1 MSYVQVANLDFTE
14 IKSSLKEYLRS
25 NSDFTDYDF
34 EGSTLSTLLDV
45 LAYNT
50 YYTAFNANMVVNE
63 AFLESATLRDNV
75 VSLAKQIGYLPKS
88 SVSPTAVLN
97 INADFSTQN
106 NIPSI
111 VKMPRGSQYLTRIN
125 GTTYSFIT
133 AKDYVV
139 GLNSQ
144 SIAEFQDVE
153 IKEGNY
159 VIETFTFNSAIP
171 QRFILQNS
179 GIDTSTLKVTVRPT
193 FNSTSVVEYRL
204 ADSIIGFDGTSQ
216 VFFLQEGED
225 ERYEIIFGDGI
236 LGKKL
241 DSNNYIEVSYIT
253 TNGSAANAARVFS
266 YGAVLEDQVGGNDYA
281 PTITLTTTTAAS
293 GGESLETVDSIKRN
307 APKFFNTQNRA
318 VTADDYESIIRRIF
332 PAIADIVCFGG
343 EDASPPEYG
352 KVKIVVK
359 PSYATKL
366 SAYTKNLIATDLK
379 KYAVV
384 SVTPEIVDPSITYVE
399 LNSNINYNKSKTT
412 LNESELKASVI
423 NSLTTY
429 RSTSD
434 LEKFNGRFKYSRIV
448 GIIDATNESITSNE
462 TEIKL
467 RKDFIPVLNT
477 VTQYEI
483 CYQNVVKSGC
493 SNPSVQSSGF
503 VVAGY
508 PSDIV
513 YLADDQKGN
522 VYLYKIDP
530 TTQNRFILNA
540 QQGTIDYGKG
550 EVMLNRLNIIKG
562 TYDDE
567 RIELRVNPTN
577 KDIYAYREAYL
588 SLDLQSSVF
597 LITQEALI

>member
-34 EGSTLSTLLDV
+34 EGSTLSTILDV

-171 QRFILQNS
+171 QRFILQNE

-448 GIIDATNESITSNE
+448 GIIDATDESITSNE

-550 EVMLNRLNIIKG
+550 EVMLNR
-562 TYDDE
+562 
-567 RIELRVNPTN
+567 
-577 KDIYAYREAYL
+577 
-588 SLDLQSSVF
+588 
-597 LITQEALI
+597 

>member
-1 MSYVQVANLDFTE
+1 MSYVQVADLDFNQ
-14 IKSSLKEYLRS
+14 IKTSLKEYLRS

-88 SVSPTAVLN
+88 AVAPTAVLN
-97 INADFSTQN
+97 INADFSTEN
-106 NIPSI
+106 SIPSI
-111 VKMPRGSQYLTRIN
+111 IKLPRGSQFLTRIN
-125 GTTYSFIT
+125 GTTYSFLT
-133 AKDYVV
+133 DKDHVV

-144 SIAEFQDVE
+144 DIAVFENIEVR
-153 IKEGNY
+153 EGNY
-159 VIETFTFNSAIP
+159 VLETFTFNAGVN

-179 GIDTSTLKVTVRPT
+179 NIDTTTLKVVVRPT
-193 FNSTSVVEYRL
+193 VDSTSSVEYRL
-204 ADSIIGFDGTSQ
+204 AESIISFDGTSP
-216 VFFLQEGED
+216 VYFLQEGED

-241 DSNNYIEVSYIT
+241 ETNNYVEITYIT
-253 TNGSAANAARVFS
+253 TNGAAANAAKVFS
-266 YGAVLEDQVGGNDYA
+266 YGAVLEDSTGGNDYA
-281 PTITLTTTTAAS
+281 PSVTITTVTAAN
-293 GGESLETVDSIKRN
+293 GGERLETIDSIKRN
-307 APKFFNTQNRA
+307 APLFFNAQNRA
-318 VTADDYESIIRRIF
+318 VTADDYESIIRRIY
-332 PAIADIVCFGG
+332 PAVADIVCFGG

-352 KVKIVVK
+352 KVKIVIK
-359 PSYATKL
+359 PQYASAL
-366 SAYTKNLIATDLK
+366 SQYTKNLISTDLK

-384 SVTPEIVDPSITYVE
+384 SVTPEIVDPSIIYVE
-399 LNSNINYNKSKTT
+399 LNSNVYYNKSLTT
-412 LNESELKASVI
+412 LNQSEIKAAVI
-423 NSLTTY
+423 SALDGY
-429 RSTSD
+429 RATSD

-448 GIIDATNESITSNE
+448 GIIDATDPAITSNE
-462 TEIKL
+462 TDIKL

-477 VTQYEI
+477 ITEYEI

-503 VVAGY
+503 VVADY
-508 PSDIV
+508 PSDVV
-513 YLADDQKGN
+513 YLADDQQGSI
-522 VYLYKIDP
+522 YLYKIDP
-530 TTQNRFILNA
+530 TTQDRFVLNA
-540 QQGTIDYGKG
+540 QQGTIDYAKG

-562 TYDDE
+562 SYSDE
-567 RIELRVNPTN
+567 RIELRVLPTN

-588 SLDLQSSVF
+588 SMDLQSSVF

>member
-1 MSYVQVANLDFTE
+1 MSYRAMDTNGRSQGLGWRA
-14 IKSSLKEYLRS
+14 LRS
-25 NSDFTDYDF
+25 PLRPA
-34 EGSTLSTLLDV
+34 GLL
-45 LAYNT
+45 
-50 YYTAFNANMVVNE
+50 
-63 AFLESATLRDNV
+63 
-75 VSLAKQIGYLPKS
+75 
-88 SVSPTAVLN
+88 
-97 INADFSTQN
+97 
-106 NIPSI
+106 
-111 VKMPRGSQYLTRIN
+111 
-125 GTTYSFIT
+125 
-133 AKDYVV
+133 
-139 GLNSQ
+139 
-144 SIAEFQDVE
+144 
-153 IKEGNY
+153 
-159 VIETFTFNSAIP
+159 
-171 QRFILQNS
+171 
-179 GIDTSTLKVTVRPT
+179 
-193 FNSTSVVEYRL
+193 EYRL

>member
-25 NSDFTDYDF
+25 NSEFTDYDF

-88 SVSPTAVLN
+88 SVAPTAVMN
-97 INADFSTQN
+97 IAADFSTEN

-111 VKMPRGSQYLTRIN
+111 VKLPRGSQFLTRIN

-139 GLNSQ
+139 GLNTQ
-144 SIAEFQDVE
+144 SIANFTDVE

-159 VIETFTFNSAIP
+159 VLETFTFNGAIP
-171 QRFILQNS
+171 QRFVLQNP
-179 GIDTSTLKVTVRPT
+179 GIDTGTLKVTIRPT

-204 ADSIIGFDGTSQ
+204 AENIIGYDSTSQ

-241 DSNNYIEVSYIT
+241 ETNNYIEVSYIT
-253 TNGSAANAARVFS
+253 TNGASANAARVFS
-266 YGAVLEDQVGGNDYA
+266 YGAVLEDSTGASDYA
-281 PTITLTTTTAAS
+281 PSITLTTTTAAS
-293 GGESLETVDSIKRN
+293 GGETLESIDSIKRN
-307 APKFFNTQNRA
+307 APKFFNSQNRA

-332 PAIADIVCFGG
+332 PAIADIVCYGG

-352 KVKIVVK
+352 KVKIVIK
-359 PSYATKL
+359 PAYSSTL
-366 SAYTKNLIATDLK
+366 SQYTKNLISTDLK

-399 LNSNINYNKSKTT
+399 LNSNVYYNKSQTT
-412 LNESELKASVI
+412 LNKSELKAEVI
-423 NSLTTY
+423 SGLTNY

-448 GIIDATNESITSNE
+448 GIIDATDTSITSNE
-462 TEIKL
+462 TSIKL
-467 RKDFIPVLNT
+467 RKDFVPVLNT

-483 CYQNVVKSGC
+483 CYQNLIKSGC

-508 PSDIV
+508 PSDVV
-513 YLADDQKGN
+513 YLADDQKGGI
-522 VYLYKIDP
+522 YLYKIDP
-530 TTQNRFILNA
+530 TTQERFVLNA
-540 QQGTIDYGKG
+540 QQGTVDYEKG

-562 TYDDE
+562 SYDDE
-567 RIELRVNPTN
+567 RIELRVIPSN

>member
-1 MSYVQVANLDFTE
+1 MSYVQVADLDFNQ
-14 IKSSLKEYLRS
+14 IKTSLKEYLRS

-63 AFLESATLRDNV
+63 AFLESATLMDNV

-106 NIPSI
+106 NIPAI
-111 VKMPRGSQYLTRIN
+111 VKMPRGSQFLTRIN

-144 SIAEFQDVE
+144 SVAEFQDVE

-171 QRFILQNS
+171 QRFILQNA

-204 ADSIIGFDGTSQ
+204 ADDIIGFDGTSQ
-216 VFFLQEGED
+216 IFFLQEGED

-236 LGKKL
+236 LGNKL
-241 DSNNYIEVSYIT
+241 ETNNYIEVSYIT
-253 TNGSAANAARVFS
+253 TNGAAANAARVFS

-366 SAYTKNLIATDLK
+366 SAYTKNLISTDLK

-399 LNSNINYNKSKTT
+399 LNSNIYYNKSKTT
-412 LNESELKASVI
+412 LNESELKAAVI

-448 GIIDATNESITSNE
+448 GIIDATDESITSNE

-530 TTQNRFILNA
+530 TTQSRFVLNA

-562 TYDDE
+562 TYDDG
-567 RIELRVNPTN
+567 RIELRVSPTN

>member
-179 GIDTSTLKVTVRPT
+179 GIDTGTLKVTVRPT

-281 PTITLTTTTAAS
+281 PTVTLTTTTAAS

-366 SAYTKNLIATDLK
+366 SAYTKNLISTDLK

-399 LNSNINYNKSKTT
+399 LNSNIYYNKSKTT

-429 RSTSD
+429 RGTSD

-448 GIIDATNESITSNE
+448 GIIDATDESITSNE

-530 TTQNRFILNA
+530 TTQNRFVLNA

-562 TYDDE
+562 TYDDG
-567 RIELRVNPTN
+567 RIELRVSPTN

>member
-1 MSYVQVANLDFTE
+1 MSYVQVADLDFNQ
-14 IKSSLKEYLRS
+14 IKTSLKEYLRS

-88 SVSPTAVLN
+88 AVAPTAVLN
-97 INADFSTQN
+97 ISADFSTEN

-111 VKMPRGSQYLTRIN
+111 IKLPRGSQFLTRIN
-125 GTTYSFIT
+125 GTTYSFLT
-133 AKDYVV
+133 DKDHVV

-144 SIAEFQDVE
+144 DIAVFENIEVR
-153 IKEGNY
+153 EGNY
-159 VIETFTFNSAIP
+159 VLETFTFNAGVN

-179 GIDTSTLKVTVRPT
+179 NIDTTTLKVVVRPT
-193 FNSTSVVEYRL
+193 VDSTSSVEYRL
-204 ADSIIGFDGTSQ
+204 AESIIGFDGTSP
-216 VFFLQEGED
+216 VYFLQEGED

-241 DSNNYIEVSYIT
+241 ETNNYVEITYIT
-253 TNGSAANAARVFS
+253 TNGAAANAAKVFS
-266 YGAVLEDQVGGNDYA
+266 YGAVLEDSTGGNDYA
-281 PTITLTTTTAAS
+281 PSVTITTVTAAN
-293 GGESLETVDSIKRN
+293 GGERLETIDSIKRN
-307 APKFFNTQNRA
+307 APLFFNAQNRA
-318 VTADDYESIIRRIF
+318 VTADDYESIIRRIY
-332 PAIADIVCFGG
+332 PAVADIVCFGG

-352 KVKIVVK
+352 KVKIVIK
-359 PSYATKL
+359 PQYASAL
-366 SAYTKNLIATDLK
+366 SQYTKNLISTDLK

-384 SVTPEIVDPSITYVE
+384 SVTPEIVDPSIIYVE
-399 LNSNINYNKSKTT
+399 LNSNVYYNKSLTT
-412 LNESELKASVI
+412 LNQSEIKAAVI
-423 NSLTTY
+423 SALDGY
-429 RSTSD
+429 RATSD

-448 GIIDATNESITSNE
+448 GIIDATDPAITSNE
-462 TEIKL
+462 TDIKL

-477 VTQYEI
+477 ITEYEI

-503 VVAGY
+503 VVADY
-508 PSDIV
+508 PSDVV
-513 YLADDQKGN
+513 YLADDQQGSI
-522 VYLYKIDP
+522 YLYKIDP
-530 TTQNRFILNA
+530 TTQDRFVLNA
-540 QQGTIDYGKG
+540 QQGTIDYAKG

-562 TYDDE
+562 SYSDE
-567 RIELRVNPTN
+567 RIELRVLPTN

-588 SLDLQSSVF
+588 SMDLQSSVF

>member
-111 VKMPRGSQYLTRIN
+111 VKMPRGSQFLTRIN

-144 SIAEFQDVE
+144 SVAEFQDVE

-159 VIETFTFNSAIP
+159 VIETFTFNSAFP

-179 GIDTSTLKVTVRPT
+179 GIDTGTLKVTVRPT

-204 ADSIIGFDGTSQ
+204 ADNIIGFDGTSQ

-366 SAYTKNLIATDLK
+366 SAYTKNLISTDLK

-399 LNSNINYNKSKTT
+399 LNSNIYYNKSKTT

-429 RSTSD
+429 RGTSD

-448 GIIDATNESITSNE
+448 GIIDATDESITSNE

-530 TTQNRFILNA
+530 TTQNRFVLNA

-567 RIELRVNPTN
+567 RIELRVSPTN

>member
-34 EGSTLSTLLDV
+34 EGSTLSTILDV

-88 SVSPTAVLN
+88 SVSPTAVLD
-97 INADFSTQN
+97 IAADFSTQQ
-106 NIPSI
+106 NIPEI
-111 VKMPRGSQYLTRIN
+111 VKLPRGSQFLTRIN

-139 GLNSQ
+139 GLNTQ
-144 SIAEFQDVE
+144 SIANFSGVE

-159 VIETFTFNSAIP
+159 VLETFTFNAGVP
-171 QRFILQNS
+171 QRFILQNP
-179 GIDTSTLKVTVRPT
+179 GIDTSSLKVTIRPT
-193 FNSTSVVEYRL
+193 FSSTSVVEYRL
-204 ADSIIGFDGTSQ
+204 ADNIIGYDGTSQ
-216 VFFLQEGED
+216 VYFLQEGED

-236 LGKKL
+236 LGAKL
-241 DSNNYIEVSYIT
+241 DTNNYIEVSYIT
-253 TNGSAANAARVFS
+253 TNGDAANNAKVFS
-266 YGAVLEDQVGGNDYA
+266 YGAVLEDSTGASDYA
-281 PTITLTTTTAAS
+281 PTVSLVTTTAAS
-293 GGESLETVDSIKRN
+293 GGETLESIDSVKRN
-307 APKFFNTQNRA
+307 APKFFNAQNRA

-332 PAIADIVCFGG
+332 PAIADIVCYGG

-352 KVKIVVK
+352 KVKIVIK
-359 PSYATKL
+359 PSYSAKL
-366 SAYTKNLIATDLK
+366 SQYTKNLISTDLK

-384 SVTPEIVDPSITYVE
+384 SVTPEIIDPSITYVE
-399 LNSNINYNKSKTT
+399 LQSNVYYNKSKTT
-412 LNESELKASVI
+412 LNESELKAAVVS
-423 NSLTTY
+423 SLTKY

-448 GIIDATNESITSNE
+448 GIVDATDDAITSNE
-462 TEIKL
+462 TSIKL
-467 RKDFIPVLNT
+467 RKDFTPVLNT
-477 VTQYEI
+477 ITQYEV

-493 SNPSVQSSGF
+493 TASAVQSSGF
-503 VVAGY
+503 VVADY
-508 PSDIV
+508 PADVV
-513 YLADDQKGN
+513 YLADDQVGN
-522 VYLYKIDP
+522 VYLYKIDS
-530 TTQNRFILNA
+530 TTQNRFILNS
-540 QQGTIDYGKG
+540 QQGTIDYEKG

-562 TYDDE
+562 SYDDE
-567 RIELRVNPTN
+567 RIELRVTPLN

>member
-97 INADFSTQN
+97 IDADFSTQN
-106 NIPSI
+106 NIPAI

-144 SIAEFQDVE
+144 SIAKFEGVE

-159 VIETFTFNSAIP
+159 VIETFTFNAAIP
-171 QRFILQNS
+171 QRFILQNA

-204 ADSIIGFDGTSQ
+204 ADNIIGFDGTSQ
-216 VFFLQEGED
+216 IFFLQEGED
-225 ERYEIIFGDGI
+225 ERYEIIFGDGT

-241 DSNNYIEVSYIT
+241 DTNNYIEVSYIT
-253 TNGSAANAARVFS
+253 TNGAAANAARVFS

-366 SAYTKNLIATDLK
+366 SAYTKNLISTDLK

-399 LNSNINYNKSKTT
+399 LNSNIFYNKSKTT
-412 LNESELKASVI
+412 LNESELKAAVI

-429 RSTSD
+429 RGTSD

-448 GIIDATNESITSNE
+448 GIIDATDESITSNE

-530 TTQNRFILNA
+530 TTQSRFVLNA
-540 QQGTIDYGKG
+540 QQGTIDYSKG

-562 TYDDE
+562 TYDDG
-567 RIELRVNPTN
+567 RIELRVSPTN

>member
-97 INADFSTQN
+97 IDADFSTQN
-106 NIPSI
+106 NIPAI

-144 SIAEFQDVE
+144 SIAKFEGVE

-159 VIETFTFNSAIP
+159 VIETFTFNAAIP
-171 QRFILQNS
+171 QRFILQNA

-204 ADSIIGFDGTSQ
+204 ADNIIGFDGTSQ
-216 VFFLQEGED
+216 IFFLQEGED
-225 ERYEIIFGDGI
+225 ERYEIIFGDGT

-241 DSNNYIEVSYIT
+241 DTNNYIEVSYIT
-253 TNGSAANAARVFS
+253 TNGAAANAARVFS

-332 PAIADIVCFGG
+332 PAIADIVCYGG

-399 LNSNINYNKSKTT
+399 LNSNIFYNKSKTT
-412 LNESELKASVI
+412 LNESELKAAVI

-429 RSTSD
+429 RGTSD

-448 GIIDATNESITSNE
+448 GIIDATDESITSNE

-530 TTQNRFILNA
+530 TTQSRFVLNA
-540 QQGTIDYGKG
+540 QQGTIDYSKG

-562 TYDDE
+562 TYDDG
-567 RIELRVNPTN
+567 RIELRVSPTN

>member
-1 MSYVQVANLDFTE
+1 MSYVQVADLDFNQ
-14 IKSSLKEYLRS
+14 IKTSLKEYLRS

-88 SVSPTAVLN
+88 AVAPTAVLN
-97 INADFSTQN
+97 INADFSTEN

-111 VKMPRGSQYLTRIN
+111 IKLPRGSQFLTRIN
-125 GTTYSFIT
+125 GTTYSFLT
-133 AKDYVV
+133 DKDHVV

-144 SIAEFQDVE
+144 DIAVFENIEVR
-153 IKEGNY
+153 EGNY
-159 VIETFTFNSAIP
+159 VLETFTFNAGVN

-179 GIDTSTLKVTVRPT
+179 NIDTTTLKVVVRPT
-193 FNSTSVVEYRL
+193 VDSTSSVEYRL
-204 ADSIIGFDGTSQ
+204 AESIIGFDGTSP
-216 VFFLQEGED
+216 VYFLQEGED

-241 DSNNYIEVSYIT
+241 ETNNYVEITYIT
-253 TNGSAANAARVFS
+253 TNGAAANAAKVFS
-266 YGAVLEDQVGGNDYA
+266 YGAVLEDSTGGNDYA
-281 PTITLTTTTAAS
+281 PSVTITTVTAAN
-293 GGESLETVDSIKRN
+293 GGERLETIDSIKRN
-307 APKFFNTQNRA
+307 APLFFNAQNRA
-318 VTADDYESIIRRIF
+318 VTADDYESIIRRIY
-332 PAIADIVCFGG
+332 PAVADIVCFGG

-352 KVKIVVK
+352 KVKIVIK
-359 PSYATKL
+359 PQYASAL
-366 SAYTKNLIATDLK
+366 SQYTKNLISTDLK

-384 SVTPEIVDPSITYVE
+384 SVTPEIVDPSIIYVE
-399 LNSNINYNKSKTT
+399 LNSNVYYNKSLTT
-412 LNESELKASVI
+412 LNQSEIKAAVI
-423 NSLTTY
+423 SALDGY
-429 RSTSD
+429 RATSD

-448 GIIDATNESITSNE
+448 GIIDATDPAITSNE
-462 TEIKL
+462 TDIKL

-477 VTQYEI
+477 ITEYEI

-503 VVAGY
+503 VVADY
-508 PSDIV
+508 PSDVV
-513 YLADDQKGN
+513 YLADDQQGSI
-522 VYLYKIDP
+522 YLYKIDP
-530 TTQNRFILNA
+530 TTQDRFVLNA
-540 QQGTIDYGKG
+540 QQGTIDYAKG

-562 TYDDE
+562 SYSDE
-567 RIELRVNPTN
+567 RIELRVLPTN

-588 SLDLQSSVF
+588 SMDLQSSVF

>member
-111 VKMPRGSQYLTRIN
+111 VKMPRGSQFLTRIN

-144 SIAEFQDVE
+144 SVAEFQDVE

-204 ADSIIGFDGTSQ
+204 ADNIIGFDGTSQ

-281 PTITLTTTTAAS
+281 PTISLTTTTAAS

-366 SAYTKNLIATDLK
+366 SAYTKNLISTDLK

-399 LNSNINYNKSKTT
+399 LNSNIYYNKSKTT
-412 LNESELKASVI
+412 LNESELKAAVI

-448 GIIDATNESITSNE
+448 GIIDATDESITSNE

-530 TTQNRFILNA
+530 TTQNRFVLNA

-567 RIELRVNPTN
+567 RIELRVSPTN

>member
-111 VKMPRGSQYLTRIN
+111 VKMPRGSQFLTRIN

-144 SIAEFQDVE
+144 SVAEFQDVE

-204 ADSIIGFDGTSQ
+204 ADNIIGFDGTSQ

-281 PTITLTTTTAAS
+281 PTVTLTTTTAAS

-366 SAYTKNLIATDLK
+366 SAYTKNLISTDLK

-399 LNSNINYNKSKTT
+399 LNSNIYYNKSKTT

-429 RSTSD
+429 RGTSD

-448 GIIDATNESITSNE
+448 GIIDATDESITSNE

-530 TTQNRFILNA
+530 TTQNRFVLNA

-562 TYDDE
+562 TYDDG
-567 RIELRVNPTN
+567 RIELRVSPTN

>member
-111 VKMPRGSQYLTRIN
+111 VKMPRGSQFLTRIN

-144 SIAEFQDVE
+144 SVAEFQDVE

-204 ADSIIGFDGTSQ
+204 ADNIIGFDGTSQ

-366 SAYTKNLIATDLK
+366 SAYTKNLISTDLK

-399 LNSNINYNKSKTT
+399 LNSNIYYNKSKTT

-429 RSTSD
+429 RGTSD

-448 GIIDATNESITSNE
+448 GIIDATDESITSNE

-530 TTQNRFILNA
+530 TTQNRFVLNA

-567 RIELRVNPTN
+567 RIELRVSPTN

>member
-111 VKMPRGSQYLTRIN
+111 VKMPRGSQFLTRIN

-144 SIAEFQDVE
+144 SVAEFQDVE

-171 QRFILQNS
+171 QRFILQNA

-366 SAYTKNLIATDLK
+366 SAYTKNLISTDLK

-429 RSTSD
+429 RGTSD

-448 GIIDATNESITSNE
+448 GIIDATDESITSNE

-530 TTQNRFILNA
+530 TTQNRFVLNA

-562 TYDDE
+562 TYDDG
-567 RIELRVNPTN
+567 RIELRVSPTN

>member
-171 QRFILQNS
+171 QRFILQNA

-448 GIIDATNESITSNE
+448 GIIDATDESITSNE

-530 TTQNRFILNA
+530 TTQNRFVLNA

>member
-1 MSYVQVANLDFTE
+1 MSYVQVADLDFNQ
-14 IKSSLKEYLRS
+14 IKTSLKEYLRS

-88 SVSPTAVLN
+88 AVAPTAVLN
-97 INADFSTQN
+97 INADFSTEN

-111 VKMPRGSQYLTRIN
+111 IKLPRGSQFLTRIN
-125 GTTYSFIT
+125 GTTYSFLT
-133 AKDYVV
+133 DKDHVV

-144 SIAEFQDVE
+144 DIAVFENIEVR
-153 IKEGNY
+153 EGNY
-159 VIETFTFNSAIP
+159 VLETFTFNAGVN

-179 GIDTSTLKVTVRPT
+179 NIDTTTLKVVVRPT
-193 FNSTSVVEYRL
+193 VDSTSSVEYRL
-204 ADSIIGFDGTSQ
+204 AESIIGFDGTSP
-216 VFFLQEGED
+216 VYFLQEGED

-241 DSNNYIEVSYIT
+241 ETNNYVEITYIT
-253 TNGSAANAARVFS
+253 TNGAAANAAKVFS
-266 YGAVLEDQVGGNDYA
+266 YGAVLEDSTGGNDYA
-281 PTITLTTTTAAS
+281 PSVTITTVTAAN
-293 GGESLETVDSIKRN
+293 GGERLETIDSIKRN
-307 APKFFNTQNRA
+307 APLFFNAQNRA
-318 VTADDYESIIRRIF
+318 VTADDYESIIRRIY
-332 PAIADIVCFGG
+332 PAVADIVCFGG

-352 KVKIVVK
+352 KVKIVIK
-359 PSYATKL
+359 PQYASAL
-366 SAYTKNLIATDLK
+366 SQYTKNLISTDLK

-384 SVTPEIVDPSITYVE
+384 SVTPEIVDPSIIYVE
-399 LNSNINYNKSKTT
+399 LNSNVYYNKSLTT
-412 LNESELKASVI
+412 LNQSEIKAAVI
-423 NSLTTY
+423 SALDGY
-429 RSTSD
+429 RATSD

-448 GIIDATNESITSNE
+448 GIIDATDPAITSNE
-462 TEIKL
+462 TDIKL

-477 VTQYEI
+477 ITEYEI

-503 VVAGY
+503 VVADY
-508 PSDIV
+508 PSDVV
-513 YLADDQKGN
+513 YLADDQKGSI
-522 VYLYKIDP
+522 YLYKIDP
-530 TTQNRFILNA
+530 TTQDRFVLNA
-540 QQGTIDYGKG
+540 QQGTIDYAKG

-562 TYDDE
+562 SYSDE
-567 RIELRVNPTN
+567 RIELRVLPTN

-588 SLDLQSSVF
+588 SMDLQSSVF

>member
-1 MSYVQVANLDFTE
+1 MSYVQVADLDFNQ
-14 IKSSLKEYLRS
+14 IKTSLKEYLRS

-88 SVSPTAVLN
+88 AVAPTAVLN
-97 INADFSTQN
+97 INADFSTEN
-106 NIPSI
+106 SIPSI
-111 VKMPRGSQYLTRIN
+111 IKLPRGSQFLTRIN
-125 GTTYSFIT
+125 GTTYSFLT
-133 AKDYVV
+133 DKDHVV

-144 SIAEFQDVE
+144 DIAVFENIEVR
-153 IKEGNY
+153 EGNY
-159 VIETFTFNSAIP
+159 VLETFTFNAGVN

-179 GIDTSTLKVTVRPT
+179 NIDTTTLKVVVRPT
-193 FNSTSVVEYRL
+193 VDSTSSVEYRL
-204 ADSIIGFDGTSQ
+204 AESIIGFDGTSP
-216 VFFLQEGED
+216 VYFLQEGED

-241 DSNNYIEVSYIT
+241 ETNNYVEITYIT
-253 TNGSAANAARVFS
+253 TNGAAANAAKVFS
-266 YGAVLEDQVGGNDYA
+266 YGAVLEDSTGGNDYA
-281 PTITLTTTTAAS
+281 PSVTITTVTAAN
-293 GGESLETVDSIKRN
+293 GGERLETIDSIKRN
-307 APKFFNTQNRA
+307 APLFFNAQNRA
-318 VTADDYESIIRRIF
+318 VTADDYESIIRRIY
-332 PAIADIVCFGG
+332 PAVADIVCFGG

-352 KVKIVVK
+352 KVKIVIK
-359 PSYATKL
+359 PQYASAL
-366 SAYTKNLIATDLK
+366 SQYTKNLISTDLK

-384 SVTPEIVDPSITYVE
+384 SVTPEIVDPSIIYVE
-399 LNSNINYNKSKTT
+399 LNSNVYYNKSLTT
-412 LNESELKASVI
+412 LNQSEIKAAVI
-423 NSLTTY
+423 SALDGY
-429 RSTSD
+429 RATSD

-448 GIIDATNESITSNE
+448 GIIDATDPAITSNE
-462 TEIKL
+462 TDIKL

-477 VTQYEI
+477 ITEYEI

-503 VVAGY
+503 VVADY
-508 PSDIV
+508 PSDVV
-513 YLADDQKGN
+513 YLADDQQGSI
-522 VYLYKIDP
+522 YLYKIDP
-530 TTQNRFILNA
+530 TTQDRFVLNA
-540 QQGTIDYGKG
+540 QQGTIDYAKG

-562 TYDDE
+562 SYSDE
-567 RIELRVNPTN
+567 RIELRVLPTN

-588 SLDLQSSVF
+588 SMDLQSSVF

>member
-34 EGSTLSTLLDV
+34 EGSTLSTILDV

-111 VKMPRGSQYLTRIN
+111 VKMPRGSQFLTRIN

-144 SIAEFQDVE
+144 SVAEFQDVE

-179 GIDTSTLKVTVRPT
+179 GIDTGTLKVTVRPT

-204 ADSIIGFDGTSQ
+204 ADNIIGFDGTSQ

-281 PTITLTTTTAAS
+281 PTVTLTTTTAAS

-366 SAYTKNLIATDLK
+366 SAYTKNLISTDLK

-399 LNSNINYNKSKTT
+399 LNSNIYYNKSKTT

-429 RSTSD
+429 RGTSD

-448 GIIDATNESITSNE
+448 GIIDATDESITSNE

-530 TTQNRFILNA
+530 TTQNRFVLNA

-562 TYDDE
+562 TYDDG
-567 RIELRVNPTN
+567 RIELRVSPTN

>member
-171 QRFILQNS
+171 QRFILQNA

-281 PTITLTTTTAAS
+281 PTVTLTTTTAAS

-448 GIIDATNESITSNE
+448 GIIDATDESITSNE

>member
-14 IKSSLKEYLRS
+14 VKSSLKEYLRS

-111 VKMPRGSQYLTRIN
+111 VKMPRGSQFLTRIN

-144 SIAEFQDVE
+144 SVAEFQDVE

-179 GIDTSTLKVTVRPT
+179 GIDTGTLKVTVRPT

-204 ADSIIGFDGTSQ
+204 ADNIIGFDGTSQ

-281 PTITLTTTTAAS
+281 PTVTLTTTTAAS

-366 SAYTKNLIATDLK
+366 SAYTKNLISTDLK

-399 LNSNINYNKSKTT
+399 LNSNIYYNKSKTT
-412 LNESELKASVI
+412 LNESELKAAVI

-429 RSTSD
+429 RGTSD

-448 GIIDATNESITSNE
+448 GIIDATDESITSNE

-530 TTQNRFILNA
+530 TTQNRFVLNA

-562 TYDDE
+562 TYDDG
-567 RIELRVNPTN
+567 RIELRVSPTN